1 MRPDIATGAS
11 PADRFAGQLA
21 AARRMVAAA
30 IAIEMCAAM
39 SLTVAIVGATTWAA
53 AREFP
58 RSHQSNVV
66 AIAAMAVVVGLA
78 WAWRRGGD
86 LTRAAIAAQI
96 EAVAPH
102 ARNVVVTAEQ
112 LTAGNLSTSPALEAW
127 IIDDACGIV
136 AAARPRV
143 VNRRRAVIV
152 LAVAVTSAALS
163 AVMAIGVRGP
173 TAIVGASRQ
182 PAPAVADGSGPAP
195 EVRVRVVPPDYLRRD
210 STTMTNPTRLEVP
223 EGSRLHLSA
232 SGDVG
237 ITAVWLNGRGLASH
251 TPGAPVT
258 LAPVDDGSIVVE
270 LGGDGRPE
278 RRALPLAIIRDPVP
292 VVTVVTPGRD
302 LVVDNI
308 SATFEVRLTARDDQ
322 SLASLRLRYTKV
334 SGSGEQFEFVEGE
347 LPVLTTASSPL
358 EWAGRATLDLGAH
371 RLVAGD
377 LIAYRAVAR
386 DRRPSGGEGT
396 SDTFVVRVAQP
407 GDVASAGFAI
417 DEDENRFALSQ
428 QMLLVKT
435 ERLDRERLRLAADE
449 YASRAS
455 GLAVEQ
461 RMIRNEFSFMVG
473 GEVEDEEEEA
483 AHSHELQEGRDDN
496 RGRRDVLAA
505 IRAMSRAEQ
514 WLLRANSHEA
524 LPHVRE
530 AVEALQRAFSR
541 TRYLLRTLPIH
552 ARIDLERRLSGDPQ
566 GSQGV
571 RMPAPPATARE
582 RVAATLASIAEID
595 RTIRDGHR
603 LPPDERRRH
612 LVDIATRIATLDPR
626 SAAVAEAARLVLDAG
641 RASAGPGAD
650 LLAGAASLLADDTR
664 RQLAPPLGGPAAA
677 AATVRPHV
685 GPASQATGARR

>member
-1 MRPDIATGAS
+1 MRPDVATGAS
-11 PADRFAGQLA
+11 PADRFADQLA
-21 AARRMVAAA
+21 ATRRMVAAT
-30 IAIEMCAAM
+30 IAIEACAVM
-39 SLTVAIVGATTWAA
+39 SLTVAIVGATAWAA
-53 AREFP
+53 AREVP
-58 RSHQSNVV
+58 RLHLSTLV
-66 AIAAMAVVVGLA
+66 AVAVMAVSAGLG
-78 WAWRRGGD
+78 WTWRRRGD
-86 LTRAAIAAQI
+86 LTRAAIATQV
-96 EAVAPH
+96 EGVAPH

-112 LTAGNLSTSPALEAW
+112 LTAGTLSTSPALEAR
-127 IIDDACGIV
+127 IIEGACEIV
-136 AAARPRV
+136 AAVRPQA
-143 VNRRRAVIV
+143 VNRGRAAVALV
-152 LAVAVTSAALS
+152 VAVTSAALS
-163 AVMAIGVRGP
+163 TLMAIGVRGP
-173 TAIVGASRQ
+173 TATVGSSREPG
-182 PAPAVADGSGPAP
+182 PAGANHSVPAP
-195 EVRVRVVPPDYLRRD
+195 ELRVRVVPPDYLRRD
-210 STTMTNPTRLEVP
+210 STTVTNPTRLEVP

-237 ITAVWLNGRGLASH
+237 ITAVWLNGRGLTGHA
-251 TPGAPVT
+251 PGAPVT

-270 LGGDGRPE
+270 LGGDGRPD
-278 RRALPLAIIRDPVP
+278 RRALPLAIVRDPVP

-302 LVVDNI
+302 LVVDNT
-308 SATFEVRLTARDDQ
+308 SATFDVRLTARDDQ

-347 LPVLTTASSPL
+347 LPVVTSASSPL
-358 EWAGRATLDLGAH
+358 EWTGRATLDLGAH

-386 DRRPSGGEGT
+386 DHRPSGGEGT

-407 GDVASAGFAI
+407 GDIASAGFAI

-435 ERLDRERLRLAADE
+435 ERLDRERPRLPTDE

-514 WLLRANSHEA
+514 WLLRGSTHEA
-524 LPHVRE
+524 LPHVRD

-541 TRYLLRTLPIH
+541 TRYLLRTLPIR

-566 GSQGV
+566 GIQGA
-571 RMPAPPATARE
+571 RMQAPPSTARE
-582 RVAATLASIAEID
+582 RVAATLATIAEID
-595 RTIRDGHR
+595 RAVRDGDQR
-603 LPPDERRRH
+603 PPDERRRH
-612 LVDIATRIATLDPR
+612 LVDVATRIAALDPR
-626 SAAVAEAARLVLDAG
+626 SAAVAEAARLVLDASRG
-641 RASAGPGAD
+641 AAPSGAD
-650 LLAGAASLLADDTR
+650 LLAGAAALLADDAR

-677 AATVRPHV
+677 APTERPRL
-685 GPASQATGARR
+685 GSPQAVPGARR